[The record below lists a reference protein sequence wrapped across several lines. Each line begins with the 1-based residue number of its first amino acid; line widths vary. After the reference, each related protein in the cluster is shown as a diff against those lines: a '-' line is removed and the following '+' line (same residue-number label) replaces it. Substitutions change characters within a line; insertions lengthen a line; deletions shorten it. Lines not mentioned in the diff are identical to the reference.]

1 MGRLKRAFPSY
12 KQPSVVTFGTGS
24 IKALLEC
31 EDHAETAF
39 FLSGQVQVRQIVASS
54 LHKYGQILD
63 AGQIMTK
70 PAGEPTYAMVQ
81 AGAAFLRR
89 HPWQRIV
96 GVGGGSVLDWCRL
109 AWAASQDMLSLDDGK
124 ISVQE
129 TTAGRPEF
137 WLVPTTCGTGA
148 EAANVAVFSAN
159 GRKLPVVSPTF
170 IADRVILDGQF
181 LRLISP
187 SSLACA
193 LCDALSHAVEAF
205 VSIVPCSLAKESAFA
220 ALRLI
225 LEHYANASDASHAQ
239 TLMEAGYLGGVAA
252 ANCSVG
258 AIHAFAHTIAA
269 YGVPHG
275 YANALGLI
283 AGLSANRDTAAMQ
296 TLLQRCGVHTVDALI
311 DWLKPIVRLALSHA
325 IDADPR
331 WLLQDPRTRQAIS
344 DRMALDVCMRS
355 NPKMLDEE
363 ARRVFLDCVLETV
376 EGV

>member
-1 MGRLKRAFPSY
+1 MGQLKRAFPSY
-12 KQPSVVTFGTGS
+12 KQPGVVTFGTGS

-31 EDHAETAF
+31 EELAETAF
-39 FLSGQVQVRQIVASS
+39 FLSGQVQVRQIVTSS
-54 LHKYGQILD
+54 LHKYGQTLD
-63 AGQIMTK
+63 ARQVITK

-81 AGAAFLRR
+81 AGAAFLHRR
-89 HPWQRIV
+89 SWQRIV
-96 GVGGGSVLDWCRL
+96 GIGGGSVLDWCRL
-109 AWAASQDMLSLDDGK
+109 AWAASQDLLLLDDGK
-124 ISVQE
+124 AGVQGAP
-129 TTAGRPEF
+129 AGRPEF

-181 LRLISP
+181 LRLVSP
-187 SSLACA
+187 ASLACA

-205 VSIVPCSLAKESAFA
+205 VSIVPGCLAKEAAFA

-225 LEHYANASDASHAQ
+225 LEHYTNASNASHAQ
-239 TLMEAGYLGGVAA
+239 ALMEAGYLGGVAA

-258 AIHAFAHTIAA
+258 AIHAFAHTMAA
-269 YGVPHG
+269 YGMPHG

-283 AGLSANRDTAAMQ
+283 AGIAANQDTPAMQ
-296 TLLQRCGVHTVDALI
+296 TLLQRCGVSTVEVLGN
-311 DWLKPIVRLALSHA
+311 WLKPIVRLALSQA
-325 IDADPR
+325 INVDPR
-331 WLLQDPRTRQAIS
+331 GLLQDPMTRQVIS

-355 NPKMLDEE
+355 NPKMLDAE